1 MSIPDLRFVPL
12 QQGSLTVDKS
22 INTRKARREV
32 WIDNSLLSRPYQA
45 GLVQKQNKKQGMGE
59 APERY
64 RNMIYWLVGMVF
76 YSLLCLFIFHLID

>member
-22 INTRKARREV
+22 INTRKAQREV

-45 GLVQKQNKKQGMGE
+45 GLVQKQNKKQ
-59 APERY
+59 
-64 RNMIYWLVGMVF
+64 
-76 YSLLCLFIFHLID
+76 